1 MNLFKPMNRLYFHEV
16 IDPVRQPGAHTRYLE
31 TLGHLVQTEGNARG
45 SASNGCVAAW
55 VPLFLTGRWPE
66 IVTFWEM
73 QGGWEGFGA
82 HFDATPALF
91 HEPLERFY
99 GERSGGFD
107 RVLIGMDYAISRD
120 EMLTRGWRAPVVLQQ
135 TITLPVGGARDY
147 LARLG
152 DAAPAIEGPGAP
164 RLFGAYETAFR
175 HGSEAIVLWAFD
187 DFRSLS
193 GIQAAPD
200 SVPGWA
206 RWLDASS
213 ALERAHSGL
222 VLRPAEWS
230 PLR

>member
-1 MNLFKPMNRLYFHEV
+1 MARLYFHEV
-16 IDPVRQPGAHTRYLE
+16 LDPVRQPGAHTRYLD
-31 TLGHLVQTEGNARG
+31 TLGRIVRTEGNARG

-55 VPLFLTGRWPE
+55 VPVFLTGRWPE

-82 HFDATPALF
+82 HFDATPDLF

-107 RVLIGMDYAISRD
+107 RVLVAADYAVSRAQLLA
-120 EMLTRGWRAPVVLQQ
+120 EGVRAPVVLQQ
-135 TITLPVGGARDY
+135 ILGLRTGAAADY

-152 DAAPAIEGPGAP
+152 EAAPRIAGPGAP

-187 DFRSLS
+187 DFRALS
-193 GIQAAPD
+193 ALQADPQAVEGWAAWQAAAAP
-200 SVPGWA
+200 
-206 RWLDASS
+206 
-213 ALERAHSGL
+213 LERTHTGL
-222 VLRPAEWS
+222 VLRPADWS